1 MSVEAEDRSPGA
13 KLLLAILVAAMLSVP
28 LFMVWMLVYD
38 REFRDAVIE
47 GQRRRLADFSHGRIG
62 QRLNDI
68 IGQFA

>member
-1 MSVEAEDRSPGA
+1 MG
-13 KLLLAILVAAMLSVP
+13 
-28 LFMVWMLVYD
+28 MLVYD